1 MLTEREPPYPT
12 QAYRRLIE
20 ISRDLA
26 STFDLDTLLRRIIRV
41 ATELSHAEEAS
52 ILLYDDAK
60 KELFFRATTN
70 RVNERIISSIVVPKE
85 SIAGWVA
92 LHRQPVIV
100 PDVEKDERWF
110 GSVSKTLQ
118 FQTRS
123 LIAVPLVAQDKLI
136 GVLEVLN
143 KREGTFNDQDQEILL
158 VLGAQAAVAIENS
171 RLFHQSDLIAELVH
185 ELRTPLSSI
194 NTMTYL
200 MQRPNI
206 TQEQRL
212 SFCQMIQSEAQ
223 RLNEL
228 TTAFLDLARLESGR
242 MTFHITAFNLCEL
255 LIECSQIIE
264 PKASENNIRLQTE
277 MPKDEVLLEADR
289 DKIKQA
295 ILNLLS
301 NAVKYNRP
309 NGFVNIRTWKDTGK
323 VWVSVQDSGVG
334 IPEDSLKH
342 IFQRFYRVQTT
353 EHVASGTGLGLSIT
367 KRIIDSHGGEIT
379 VKSKLGEGT
388 TFTLYLPAQHKG

>member
-1 MLTEREPPYPT
+1 MLTESESIHPL

-26 STFDLDTLLRRIIRV
+26 STFDLDTLLRRIICV

-52 ILLYDDAK
+52 ILLYDDSK

-70 RVNERIISSIVVPKE
+70 RINEQLISTIVVPKE

-92 LHRQPVIV
+92 LHRQSVIV

-123 LIAVPLVAQDKLI
+123 LIAVPLIAQDKLI

-143 KREGTFNDQDQEILL
+143 KRKGTFNEQDQEILL

-185 ELRTPLSSI
+185 EIRTPLSSI

-200 MQRPNI
+200 MQRPNV

-212 SFCQMIQSEAQ
+212 SFCQMIQNEAQ

-242 MTFHITAFNLCEL
+242 MTFHITTFNLCDL
-255 LIECSQIIE
+255 LAECCQIIE
-264 PKASENNIRLQTE
+264 PKASENNILLQLET
-277 MPKDEVLLEADR
+277 PKAEVALKADR
-289 DKIKQA
+289 DKIKQVV
-295 ILNLLS
+295 LNLLS

-309 NGFVNIRTWKDTGK
+309 NGFVRIRTWQDTDK
-323 VWVSVQDSGVG
+323 TWISVQDSGIG
-334 IPEDSLKH
+334 IPEESLKR

-353 EHVASGTGLGLSIT
+353 EHVAAGTGLGLSIT
-367 KRIIDSHGGEIT
+367 KCIIESHGGEIT

-388 TFTLYLPAQHKG
+388 TFTVCLPSQHGS

>member
-1 MLTEREPPYPT
+1 MLTERKSPDT
-12 QAYRRLIE
+12 LQAYRRLIE

-26 STFDLDTLLRRIIRV
+26 STLDLDTLLRRIIRV

-60 KELFFRATTN
+60 RELFFRATTN
-70 RVNERIISSIVVPKE
+70 RSNERLISTLIVPKE

-92 LHRQPVIV
+92 LNRQPVIV
-100 PDVEKDERWF
+100 PDVQKDKRWF
-110 GSVSKTLQ
+110 GSVSEALQ

-123 LIAVPLVAQDKLI
+123 LIAVPLITQDKLV

-143 KREGTFNDQDQEILL
+143 KRDGVFNDQDQEILL
-158 VLGAQAAVAIENS
+158 VLGTQAAIAIENS

-185 ELRTPLSSI
+185 EIRTPLSSI

-200 MQRPNI
+200 MQRPNV

-212 SFCQMIQSEAQ
+212 SFCQMIQKEAQ

-228 TTAFLDLARLESGR
+228 TSAFLELARLESGR
-242 MTFHITAFNLCEL
+242 MTFQFVTFDLREL
-255 LIECSQIIE
+255 LVECCQMVE
-264 PKASENNIRLQTE
+264 PKASENNIQLQLDKPE
-277 MPKDEVLLEADR
+277 DEVTLEADR
-289 DKIKQA
+289 DKIKQVV
-295 ILNLLS
+295 LNLLS

-309 NGFVNIRTWKDTGK
+309 NGFVNIQTWKDAGK
-323 VWVSVQDSGVG
+323 VWLSVQDSGVG
-334 IPEDSLKH
+334 IPEENLAH

-353 EHVASGTGLGLSIT
+353 EHVAAGTGLGLSIA
-367 KRIIDSHGGEIT
+367 KKIIESHGGEIA
-379 VKSKLGEGT
+379 VRSKPGEGT
-388 TFTLYLPAQHKG
+388 LFTVCLPAQHKV

>member
-1 MLTEREPPYPT
+1 MLTERESPET
-12 QAYRRLIE
+12 LQAYRRLIE

-26 STFDLDTLLRRIIRV
+26 STLDLDTLLRRIIRV

-60 KELFFRATTN
+60 RELFFRATTN
-70 RVNERIISSIVVPKE
+70 LVNERLISTMVIPKE

-92 LHRQPVIV
+92 LNRQPVIV
-100 PDVEKDERWF
+100 PDVQKDKRWF
-110 GSVSKTLQ
+110 GSVSEALQ

-123 LIAVPLVAQDKLI
+123 LIAVPLITQDKLV

-143 KREGTFNDQDQEILL
+143 KRDGVFNAQDQEILL
-158 VLGAQAAVAIENS
+158 VLGAQAAIAIENS

-185 ELRTPLSSI
+185 EIRTPLSSI

-200 MQRPNI
+200 MQRPNV

-212 SFCQMIQSEAQ
+212 SFCQMIQKEAQ

-242 MTFHITAFNLCEL
+242 MTFHFATFDLREL
-255 LIECSQIIE
+255 LAECCQMVE
-264 PKASENNIRLQTE
+264 PKAAENNIQLQLDKPE
-277 MPKDEVLLEADR
+277 EEVALEADR
-289 DKIKQA
+289 DKIKQVV
-295 ILNLLS
+295 LNLLS
-301 NAVKYNRP
+301 NAIKYNRP
-309 NGFVNIRTWKDTGK
+309 NGFVNIQTWKDAGE
-323 VWVSVQDSGVG
+323 VWISVQDSGVG
-334 IPEDSLKH
+334 IPEENLAH

-353 EHVASGTGLGLSIT
+353 EHVAAGTGLGLSIA
-367 KRIIDSHGGEIT
+367 KKIVENHGGEIA

-388 TFTLYLPAQHKG
+388 LFTVRLPAQHKV